1 MFMHRLK
8 HDVLAFLLLL
18 LLLPAL
24 VRSQVDRS
32 TGNRLK
38 MTDSDQAF
46 YKVIVDCSLFRPLGW
61 RPPDTRPKYQLMATK
76 IPAQGPAKAMIKES
90 RSSQIYYLGVGD
102 KLQLTKV
109 EKIETNQVS
118 LNLEGK
124 LIALKLNNL
133 QFLSTGGE
141 KRGRDEKTEERAKYR
156 SGKEQRRGGDKNK
169 GKSGEITPAEA
180 KEISRRWENASAK
193 EKGQMIR
200 QFRQLDRGE
209 QKRIMRAFPSV
220 DFSQFFK

>member
-1 MFMHRLK
+1 MATVDHQDCFQPRHLVAWTATVLLVLAIENRPIVPSELPLVVDRALASPRTFFVYFSQRPRREIMFMHRLK

-46 YKVIVDCSLFRPLGW
+46 YKVIIDCSLFRPLGW

-118 LNLEGK
+118 LSLEGK

-133 QFLSTGGE
+133 QFLSTGRE
-141 KRGRDEKTEERAKYR
+141 KRCRGEKTEEGA
-156 SGKEQRRGGDKNK
+156 N
-169 GKSGEITPAEA
+169 
-180 KEISRRWENASAK
+180 IS
-193 EKGQMIR
+193 
-200 QFRQLDRGE
+200 
-209 QKRIMRAFPSV
+209 
-220 DFSQFFK
+220 